1 MARPE
6 LEGEWVQG
14 WPDRARARLMPS
26 KDADGRTIYART
38 PLLELEGLITP
49 TDAFYIVCQL
59 NAAEPIYPDDYVLS
73 IKGLVAKPLELSLE
87 DIKRLPSKTVRTV
100 MECAGDDGEFFHWQK
115 KGGQKPSRLK
125 KQKEQGGWNQMGGDA
140 KGKPKIEDVLDAVP
154 TTCLVSGGEWTGTP
168 LTEVLKMAGVKS
180 GVESVYFVGHDQG
193 RPDPTPQYAATGRTD
208 IEIYDPGV
216 INYDKALPLAKALDP
231 DTLLCWAQNGE
242 HLQHIHG
249 APLRL
254 VVPGWSGNWSVKWLK
269 EIHLLNHTPE
279 CYYQN
284 HYFVLG
290 ASPDD
295 PNKRPCMELGCKS
308 IILNP
313 IDEDSPLPRGTHLV
327 KGLAWSGVGAIKK
340 VEVSVDGGETWKDAR
355 LEDHGDRWLWRR
367 WSYVW
372 EVDKAGK
379 YTVMARAT
387 DEANRLQPQTPW
399 NFQTKHFD
407 GIVPVDV
414 EIV

>member
-14 WPDRARARLMPS
+14 WPDRARARVMPS
-26 KDADGRTIYART
+26 KDAEGKTIYGRT

-59 NAAEPIYPDDYVLS
+59 NAAEPIYPEDYTLT
-73 IKGLVAKPLELSLE
+73 IKGLVEKPLELKLS
-87 DIKRLPSKTVRTV
+87 DIQRLPSRTVRTV

-115 KGGQKPSRLK
+115 KGGRKPTRLK
-125 KQKEQGGWNQMGGDA
+125 KQKEQGGWNQMGG
-140 KGKPKIEDVLDAVP
+140 KSNERPKIEDVLDSVP

-168 LTEVLKMAGVKS
+168 LLELFKLVGMKPGAK
-180 GVESVYFVGHDQG
+180 SVYCVGYDRG

-208 IEIYDPGV
+208 IEIYDPGI
-216 INYDKALPLAKALDP
+216 INYDKALPLEKALDP
-231 DTLLCWAQNGE
+231 DTMLVWAQNGE
-242 HLQHIHG
+242 YLQHIHG

-269 EIHLLNHTPE
+269 EIHLLDHTPE
-279 CYYQN
+279 CYYQK
-284 HYFVLG
+284 HYFVHG
-290 ASPDD
+290 SSPED
-295 PNKRPCMELGCKS
+295 PDKTPCMELGCKS

-313 IDEDSPLPRGTHLV
+313 IDEDSPLERGVHLV
-327 KGLAWSGVGAIKK
+327 KGLAWSGRGAIKK
-340 VEVSVDGGETWKDAR
+340 VDVSVDGGKTWQSAHI
-355 LEDHGDRWLWRR
+355 EEHHDRWLWRR
-367 WSYVW
+367 WSYLW
-372 EVDKAGK
+372 SVDKPGK
-379 YTVMARAT
+379 YSIMARAT
-387 DEANRLQPQTPW
+387 DQADRVQPQTSW

-414 EIV
+414 EVA

>member
-6 LEGEWVQG
+6 IEGEWVQG

-26 KDADGRTIYART
+26 KDAEGRTIYART
-38 PLLELEGLITP
+38 PLLDLEGVITP

-59 NAAEPIYPDDYVLS
+59 NAADPIHPDDYTLC
-73 IKGLVAKPLELSLE
+73 IKGLVDKPLELSLD
-87 DIKRLPSKTVRTV
+87 DIKLLPSKTVRTV

-115 KGGQKPSRLK
+115 KGGPKPSRLK
-125 KQKEQGGWNQMGGDA
+125 RQKEEGGWNQMGGDA

-168 LTEVLKMAGVKS
+168 LIEVLKLAGIKS
-180 GVESVYFVGHDQG
+180 GVESVYFVGHDSG

-208 IEIYDPGV
+208 IEIHDPGV
-216 INYDKALPLAKALDP
+216 INYDKALPLAKALHP

-269 EIHLLNHTPE
+269 EIHLLDHTPE

-290 ASPDD
+290 SSPDD

-313 IDEDSPLPRGTHLV
+313 IDEDSPLPRGRHLV
-327 KGLAWSGVGAIKK
+327 KGLAWSGAGAVKR
-340 VEVSVDGGETWKDAR
+340 VEVSIDGGQTWADAR
-355 LEDHGDRWLWRR
+355 VEDHGDRWLWRR
-367 WSYVW
+367 WTYVW
-372 EVDKAGK
+372 EANKVGK
-379 YTVMARAT
+379 HTIMARAI
-387 DEANRLQPQTPW
+387 DETNRVQPQTPW
-399 NFQTKHFD
+399 NYQTKHFD
-407 GIVPVDV
+407 GIIPVDV